1 MKYLK
6 SKPGSL
12 EASAGQVSGF
22 ATEQEYQKLFKK
34 ELDKAGKGI
43 ASMSDQEKK
52 SFFNKIDKMYKAK
65 NEEVQ
70 ESASQV
76 QVKRDGKGNFNL
88 MLRGKEIGY
97 YHKSGSKYMV
107 YYDKDGDDYDQSDEV
122 SSEMQAKKLAYDNM
136 NEVKVDELTKAQEK
150 LPPALQKAIKDKEM
164 KEEDAYDNDRFI
176 IKNGKATVDN
186 SNTADSKDHVHA
198 PNAKIAL
205 QLHKQGKKVYKE
217 DLGKE
222 DDSIVKAV
230 VGQLKKAVK
239 AHDSQAKDLEKAMKT
254 EADQHGDE
262 INQHKKDAMKKGEK
276 EPKKLNADTGTKMTK
291 VETEPSV
298 DYKN

>member
-150 LPPALQKAIKDKEM
+150 LPPALQKAIKDKETK
-164 KEEDAYDNDRFI
+164 KEEDAYD
-176 IKNGKATVDN
+176 
-186 SNTADSKDHVHA
+186 KDDEK
-198 PNAKIAL
+198 PAKP
-205 QLHKQGKKVYKE
+205 KPKKE
-217 DLGKE
+217 DLDAKE
-222 DDSIVKAV
+222 L
-230 VGQLKKAVK
+230 QTKKTDNYK
-239 AHDSQAKDLEKAMKT
+239 SKNESWKQAWEAATHKMPDGTMMKGAKHKD
-254 EADQHGDE
+254 EANDVDNGDE
-262 INQHKKDAMKKGEK
+262 KKDTK
-276 EPKKLNADTGTKMTK
+276 KKLHADSGSKLTK